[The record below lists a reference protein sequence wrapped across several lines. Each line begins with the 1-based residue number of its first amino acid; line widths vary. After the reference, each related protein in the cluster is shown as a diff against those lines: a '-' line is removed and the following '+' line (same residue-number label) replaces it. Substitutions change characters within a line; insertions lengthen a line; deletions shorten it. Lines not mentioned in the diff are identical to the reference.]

1 MLHASVTYTGVGA
14 LVGIAVVAAGTPLLL
29 FRRREQQPWD
39 QATGAPPPATPATAA
54 TVGD

>member
-1 MLHASVTYTGVGA
+1 VTYTGVGA
-14 LVGIAVVAAGTPLLL
+14 LIGIAVVAAGTPLLL

-39 QATGAPPPATPATAA
+39 QASGAPPPATPATAA